1 MRLVLT
7 GATGTAGSEVLRQA
21 LLNPAVTGVTVI
33 SRRPLPPHVDPSPSN
48 PKLKVILHKDFTGVF
63 SSAHFALQPD
73 AYVFLFSA
81 PAYPPEL
88 LQQLEG
94 HDACIWAL
102 GRTSNGMSE
111 ADYSVITYDY
121 ALAAAK
127 AFSTLPKS
135 NDKKL
140 VFAYLSGAG
149 TDQREGKAWQ
159 MFGRVK
165 GRAEKDLALLP
176 ASGYPSLAVYN
187 FRPAGIV
194 PIHPVP
200 EAPALYRSPIL
211 LGLIKGLGLLSAKW
225 TVRTDELAKGMI
237 EVCMKGASGEVPGW
251 AGKGKVGNDGV
262 FDNLEIKMLAEGKS
276 RM

>member
-1 MRLVLT
+1 M
-7 GATGTAGSEVLRQA
+7 
-21 LLNPAVTGVTVI
+21 
-33 SRRPLPPHVDPSPSN
+33 
-48 PKLKVILHKDFTGVF
+48 F

-73 AYVFLFSA
+73 AYDFILFD

-127 AFSTLPKS
+127 AFSTLPES

-165 GRAEKDLALLP
+165 GALAPLSFQSLPVASLLTLP
-176 ASGYPSLAVYN
+176 PSPRPRREGPRPLTHVRLPLSRRLQLPPRGDRPHPPRSRSARTLPVTYPSRAN
-187 FRPAGIV
+187 QRP
-194 PIHPVP
+194 
-200 EAPALYRSPIL
+200 RSPQCQVDRPNRRACQRDDR
-211 LGLIKGLGLLSAKW
+211 GLHEGRERRGSRVGGQGQGW
-225 TVRTDELAKGMI
+225 ERRRVR
-237 EVCMKGASGEVPGW
+237 
-251 AGKGKVGNDGV
+251 
-262 FDNLEIKMLAEGKS
+262 
-276 RM
+276 

>member
-7 GATGTAGSEVLRQA
+7 GATGTAGSEVLRQV

-48 PKLKVILHKDFTGVF
+48 PKLKVILHKDFT
-63 SSAHFALQPD
+63 
-73 AYVFLFSA
+73 
-81 PAYPPEL
+81 AYPPEL

-176 ASGYPSLAVYN
+176 TSGYPSLAVYN
-187 FRPAGIV
+187 FRPGGIV

-225 TVRTDELAKGMI
+225 TVRTDELAKGLI

-262 FDNLEIKMLAEGKS
+262 FDNLEIKRLAEGKS